1 MMCLQYLRQM
11 SLANPT
17 KVHFEGQL
25 TECDDMHFTGQHLAD
40 FMAKLGH
47 LKKIK
52 HSKSDYKRLFPQV
65 LELVLE
71 PAGMLNSTSTLSYPI
86 KVGEG

>member
-1 MMCLQYLRQM
+1 MMCLHCLRQT

-25 TECDDMHFTGQHLAD
+25 VHFTGQYLAN
-40 FMAKLGH
+40 FMAKLGQ
-47 LKKIK
+47 IK

-71 PAGMLNSTSTLSYPI
+71 PAGMLDSTSTLSYPL
-86 KVGEG
+86 KVGKG